1 MSVAAAVD
9 IAASDQDSLI
19 AAAAR
24 FAEQRGEPC
33 FVISIVP
40 CLPYGVVKEEDREVV
55 ERNLALITSRNA
67 SPVFQ
72 EGDDVAR
79 TLLLVAP
86 RFGVKT
92 LFIQN
97 GRRRFFRSVAE
108 RIIHRKPPFEVVVVS
123 RPHVNAQ

>member
-9 IAASDQDSLI
+9 IASPDQDALI

-24 FAEQRGEPC
+24 FAEQRGEQC

-40 CLPYGVVKEEDREVV
+40 SLPYGVENEDDLEVV

-72 EGDDVAR
+72 EGDDVVR

-86 RFGVKT
+86 RFGVRT

-97 GRRRFFRSVAE
+97 GRRRFGRSIAE
-108 RIIHRKPPFEVVVVS
+108 QIIHRKPSFEVVVVS
-123 RPHVNAQ
+123 RAE